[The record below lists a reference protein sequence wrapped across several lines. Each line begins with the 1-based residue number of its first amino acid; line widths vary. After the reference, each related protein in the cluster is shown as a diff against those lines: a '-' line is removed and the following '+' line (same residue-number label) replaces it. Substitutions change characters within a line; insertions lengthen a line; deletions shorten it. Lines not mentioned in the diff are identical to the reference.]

1 MDEKQLKKLRN
12 AMDIVKNNANWG
24 DCYEFK
30 KDIDIILDYVDVL
43 LEENNFLI
51 RKNHKL
57 DMELENAKEYADEVW
72 RQNQDLEEEFNEFV
86 KDALNTNVEEALKR
100 NMAKKHCTICGEKLT
115 KENTAL
121 SGMCME
127 CKCGI
132 DWEDK

>member
-1 MDEKQLKKLRN
+1 MDEEQLKKLRN

-72 RQNQDLEEEFNEFV
+72 RQNQDLEEEFNEHQIIIATINDFQY
-86 KDALNTNVEEALKR
+86 KR
-100 NMAKKHCTICGEKLT
+100 NKNIIKMDGKLFSIIGITEK
-115 KENTAL
+115 
-121 SGMCME
+121 
-127 CKCGI
+127 
-132 DWEDK
+132 ED